1 MDLTKNL
8 PNHDAAFL
16 NPLRAFASRRARPS
30 DQTALSPIEFSTKE
44 EDLENRVK
52 PSMVAP
58 KKQEEE
64 GTLDKKER
72 VIREK
77 TRAFCVCSCRCHFRV
92 RSSVL
97 CSFCSCFNHL
107 AKILTSLEPGSNP
120 LGLTEEAARAVSRGT
135 VPTYLRPNMVQ
146 RPSLSSTRLPPIR
159 SISF

>member
-1 MDLTKNL
+1 M
-8 PNHDAAFL
+8 PAFL

-44 EDLENRVK
+44 YLENRVK

-77 TRAFCVCSCRCHFRV
+77 LARFACVLADAIFEFVSP
-92 RSSVL
+92 SSVH
-97 CSFCSCFNHL
+97 SVH
-107 AKILTSLEPGSNP
+107 ALT
-120 LGLTEEAARAVSRGT
+120 
-135 VPTYLRPNMVQ
+135 
-146 RPSLSSTRLPPIR
+146 
-159 SISF
+159 ISQNINQS

>member
-1 MDLTKNL
+1 M
-8 PNHDAAFL
+8 PAFL

-77 TRAFCVCSCRCHFRV
+77 LARFACVPADAIFEFV
-92 RSSVL
+92 PPSSAHSV
-97 CSFCSCFNHL
+97 H
-107 AKILTSLEPGSNP
+107 ALT
-120 LGLTEEAARAVSRGT
+120 
-135 VPTYLRPNMVQ
+135 
-146 RPSLSSTRLPPIR
+146 
-159 SISF
+159 ISQNINQS